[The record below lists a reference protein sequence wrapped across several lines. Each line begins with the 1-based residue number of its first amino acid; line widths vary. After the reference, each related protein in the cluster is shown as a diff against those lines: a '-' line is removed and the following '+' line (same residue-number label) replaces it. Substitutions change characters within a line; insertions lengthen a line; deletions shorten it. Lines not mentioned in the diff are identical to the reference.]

1 MNIIKHTKT
10 AILISAAFATFAP
23 LPALAEIPKPAQPEK
38 RADQFF
44 ADKCQENLTSIKNA
58 NGEVDLV
65 FVGDSITDYWQEQP
79 VWKKP
84 FKPRKILNLGI
95 SADKTEHVLWRL
107 QHGELDGYKARL
119 FIVMIGTNNRE
130 PAPEIAEGIKAILDE
145 IKKQQPQAQILLL
158 GIFPRGE
165 KETDAGRVRN
175 VNVNQ
180 LIKKFNG
187 GVVHYLDI
195 GAKFLQPDGTMSK
208 EIMPDFLH
216 PGAKGYSIWA
226 EAIGTVI
233 EELLKEPYSPI
244 PSARLQKATKES
256 K

>member
-1 MNIIKHTKT
+1 M
-10 AILISAAFATFAP
+10 
-23 LPALAEIPKPAQPEK
+23 
-38 RADQFF
+38 
-44 ADKCQENLTSIKNA
+44 
-58 NGEVDLV
+58 
-65 FVGDSITDYWQEQP
+65 
-79 VWKKP
+79 
-84 FKPRKILNLGI
+84 
-95 SADKTEHVLWRL
+95 
-107 QHGELDGYKARL
+107 
-119 FIVMIGTNNRE
+119 
-130 PAPEIAEGIKAILDE
+130 
-145 IKKQQPQAQILLL
+145 
-158 GIFPRGE
+158 
-165 KETDAGRVRN
+165 RN

-180 LIKKFNG
+180 LIEKFNG